1 MMDTLNSEALQQYE
15 EMLRSIDQAPNPAPT
30 LELPKPMF
38 MEEVERDESVSEN
51 VVVSRLNLTGIEN
64 EYMEAGGATPV
75 VKEESK
81 IVRNEGPIT
90 KSAKGHK
97 RNEAMRLPLS

>member
-15 EMLRSIDQAPNPAPT
+15 EMLRSMDHKDATQPAI

-38 MEEVERDESVSEN
+38 LEEVERDESVSEN

-64 EYMEAGGATPV
+64 EYIEDNT
-75 VKEESK
+75 
-81 IVRNEGPIT
+81 
-90 KSAKGHK
+90 
-97 RNEAMRLPLS
+97 